1 MLIYAVADIHGR
13 KHRVSSILDT
23 VSNLKPDVLVLAG
36 DVNSLFNPSNN
47 IMPFF
52 NNAHLPVLVVRGNSD
67 SKKIANLSAVSSN
80 ITFLHFSEIVIGRFS
95 FTGVSGTIPVPF
107 SSRIQFREKQTTEKL
122 EPLVR
127 KDTILIAHPPP
138 FGTLDKVLGKFH
150 AGCKSLREIVTKR
163 QPQILICGHIH
174 EAAGYVFLGKT
185 LVVNCSIGMKGKGA
199 LIKLNIDRPPVVEMV

>member
-13 KHRVSSILDT
+13 EKRISSIHDIIS
-23 VSNLKPDVLVLAG
+23 SNKPDVLVLAG
-36 DVNSLFNPSNN
+36 DVNSLFNSSN
-47 IMPFF
+47 IMSHFSGTHF
-52 NNAHLPVLVVRGNSD
+52 PVLVVRGNTD
-67 SKKIANLSAVSSN
+67 SKRIANISPVSSN
-80 ITFLHFSEIVIGRFS
+80 ISFLHFSEIVINEFS

-107 SSRIQFREKQTTEKL
+107 SSRIQFREKQTTKML

-150 AGCKSLREIVTKR
+150 AGCRSMNEIILKCR
-163 QPQILICGHIH
+163 PQLFICGHIH
-174 EAAGYVFLGKT
+174 ERPGSAFLEET

-199 LIKLNIDRPPVVEMV
+199 LIKLNKDRTPLVEMV

>member
-13 KHRVSSILDT
+13 KNRVSSIHDIIS
-23 VSNLKPDVLVLAG
+23 SNKPDLLVLAG
-36 DVNSLFNPSNN
+36 DVNSLFNRSNSMSYFSN
-47 IMPFF
+47 T
-52 NNAHLPVLVVRGNSD
+52 HLPVLVVRGNTD
-67 SKKIANLSAVSSN
+67 SKKIANLSPVSSN
-80 ITFLHFSEIVIGRFS
+80 ISFLHFSEIVINGFS

-150 AGCKSLREIVTKR
+150 AGCKSLREIVSRR
-163 QPQILICGHIH
+163 QPQLLICGHIH
-174 EAAGYVFLGKT
+174 EMPGSTFLGKT

-199 LIKLNIDRPPVVEMV
+199 LIELNNDRPPVVKMV

>member
-13 KHRVSSILDT
+13 KNRVSSILDT
-23 VSNLKPDVLVLAG
+23 ISNLKPDLLVLAG
-36 DVNSLFNPSNN
+36 DVNSLFNRSN
-47 IMPFF
+47 IMSYFS
-52 NNAHLPVLVVRGNSD
+52 NAHLPVLVVRGNTD
-67 SKKIANLSAVSSN
+67 SKKIATLSPVSSN
-80 ITFLHFSEIVIGRFS
+80 ISFLHYSEIVINGFS

-107 SSRIQFREKQTTEKL
+107 SSRIQFREKQTTKKL

-150 AGCKSLREIVTKR
+150 AGCKSIREIVSRR
-163 QPQILICGHIH
+163 QPQLLICGHIH
-174 EAAGYVFLGKT
+174 EMPGSAFLGKT

-199 LIKLNIDRPPVVEMV
+199 LIELNIDRPPVAEMV

>member
-13 KHRVSSILDT
+13 KNRISSIHDIIS
-23 VSNLKPDVLVLAG
+23 SNKPDLLVLAG
-36 DVNSLFNPSNN
+36 DVNSLFNSSN
-47 IMPFF
+47 IMSYFS
-52 NNAHLPVLVVRGNSD
+52 NAHLPILVVRGNTD
-67 SKKIANLSAVSSN
+67 SKKIANLSPVSSN
-80 ITFLHFSEIVIGRFS
+80 ISFLHFSEIVINGFS

-107 SSRIQFREKQTTEKL
+107 SSRIQFREKQTTKKL

-150 AGCKSLREIVTKR
+150 AGCKSLREIISRR
-163 QPQILICGHIH
+163 QPQLLICGHIH
-174 EAAGYVFLGKT
+174 EMPGSAFLGKT

-199 LIKLNIDRPPVVEMV
+199 LIELNTDRPPVVEMV

>member
-13 KHRVSSILDT
+13 KHRISSILDT
-23 VSNLKPDVLVLAG
+23 ISESKPDLLVLAG
-36 DVNSLFNPSNN
+36 DVNSLFNPSN
-47 IMPFF
+47 IMSYF
-52 NNAHLPVLVVRGNSD
+52 NNTHLPVLVVRGNTD
-67 SKKIANLSAVSSN
+67 SKKIANLSPVSSN
-80 ITFLHFSEIVIGRFS
+80 ISFLHFSEIVINGFS
-95 FTGVSGTIPVPF
+95 FAGVSGTIPVPF

-122 EPLVR
+122 EPLVK

-150 AGCKSLREIVTKR
+150 AGCKILREIVSKR
-163 QPQILICGHIH
+163 QPQLFICGHIH
-174 EAAGYVFLGKT
+174 ERPGYAFLGKT